1 MSDKLNLRSVII
13 KGSRTIV
20 LLTLFIIFT
29 TFTNSFLGIGNYTN
43 VGNILLQQ
51 APFVMLLALSMT
63 ISMIVGGIDLS
74 IGANISLS
82 SFICAMVMQNL
93 HSVGIGML
101 TGLIVGTLIGV
112 INGILIAKI
121 GLPPFVATYSMDW
134 IVKGAV
140 LVISKGGQITGF
152 DSYRAIFNSWSGTYL
167 LISIIVLSAA
177 WFLYTRTTFG
187 RRTYSVGCNPVAAK
201 LSGMKS
207 DKILIYAYAMSGFI
221 SAITGLMYIANLGAA
236 EPTLGNSFTME
247 AIAAAL
253 IGGASFAG
261 AKSRVSNAIVG
272 GLIIV
277 VLNNGMIHIGIP
289 GVWQDLAQGVIIVA
303 AIVMERGLEKLQ
315 RVGPRAEAHI

>member
-13 KGSRTIV
+13 KSSRIIV
-20 LLTLFIIFT
+20 LLALFIIFT
-29 TFTNSFLGIGNYTN
+29 AFTSSFFGIGNYTN

-82 SFICAMVMQNL
+82 SFMCAMVMQNL
-93 HSVGIGML
+93 HSIGVGII
-101 TGLIVGTLIGV
+101 TGLVVGTLIGT

-152 DSYRAIFNSWSGTYL
+152 DSYRAIFNTWGGAYL
-167 LISIIVLSAA
+167 LISLIVLIAA

-187 RRTYSVGCNPVAAK
+187 RRTYSVGCNPAAAK

-207 DKILIYAYAMSGFI
+207 DRILIYAYAASGLI

-277 VLNNGMIHIGIP
+277 VLNNGMIHIGVP

-315 RVGPRAEAHI
+315 RADSHEGAHT